1 MKNQEHTRMDRLIIT
16 VLGKDRPG
24 IIAATAKS
32 LYDLDCNLENVNQ
45 VILQNQFS
53 GIFIVLPPPDLT
65 LDAVKTTLE
74 KDLAGTGL
82 YIHVNLA
89 DTAPN
94 GGGKGEGEN
103 FIITTIGP
111 DQKGLVARFTRII
124 ADANVNVTNLRAVF
138 KGGDTPGANIMVY
151 EVLVTPDTDQK
162 ALFSAL
168 RDKAEGLGLDISIQ
182 HKNIFQAIN
191 KI

>member
-1 MKNQEHTRMDRLIIT
+1 MDRLIIT

-53 GIFIVLPPPDLT
+53 GIFIVLPPPGLT

-74 KDLAGTGL
+74 KDLADTGL

-94 GGGKGEGEN
+94 GNGNGEGEN

-124 ADANVNVTNLRAVF
+124 ADAGVNVTNLRAVF

-151 EVLVTPDTDQK
+151 EVLITHDTDQK

-168 RDKAEGLGLDISIQ
+168 RDKAAGLGLDVSIQ

>member
-1 MKNQEHTRMDRLIIT
+1 MKKLNKLIIT
-16 VLGKDRPG
+16 ILGKDRPG

-32 LYDLDCNLENVNQ
+32 LYNIDCNLENVNQ

-53 GIFIVLPPPDLT
+53 GIFIIMPPPELT
-65 LDAVKTTLE
+65 LETVKTTLE

-82 YIHVNLA
+82 HIHVDLA
-89 DTAPN
+89 DTTLN
-94 GGGKGEGEN
+94 GGKKECGED
-103 FIITTIGP
+103 FIFTTIGP
-111 DQKGLVARFTRII
+111 DQKGLVAKFTRII
-124 ADANVNVTNLRAVF
+124 ADANVNVKNLRAVF
-138 KGGDTPGANIMVY
+138 EGGDDPEANIMVY
-151 EVLVTPDTDQK
+151 EVQLTSDIDQQ

-168 RDKAEGLGLDISIQ
+168 RDKATELGLDISIQ